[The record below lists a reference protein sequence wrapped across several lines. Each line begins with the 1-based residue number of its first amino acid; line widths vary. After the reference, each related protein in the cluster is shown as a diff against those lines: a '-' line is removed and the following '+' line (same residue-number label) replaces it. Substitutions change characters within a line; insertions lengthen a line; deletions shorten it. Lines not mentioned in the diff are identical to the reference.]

1 MPARSFDRITI
12 PAPCEADWDSMVGN
26 DQVRFCEHCKLHVT
40 DLSAMTRQA
49 ATRLVTRSQG
59 RLCVRYIQRPDGG
72 IFTRTVPEK
81 LYRIS
86 RRVSRIAAGAF
97 TATLSLS
104 SAAAQTRPSESTVP
118 EVTQISENGMRNRSA
133 SGELTAR
140 LWGTVLDQNA
150 AGRSGGALELTTH

>member
-26 DQVRFCEHCKLHVT
+26 DQVRFCEHCSLEVT

-49 ATRLVTRSQG
+49 AMRLVARSQG

-72 IFTRTVPEK
+72 IFTRTLPEK
-81 LYRIS
+81 LHRIG

-104 SAAAQTRPSESTVP
+104 SAAAQTATDSAVGARREQEAIARMIPNP
-118 EVTQISENGMRNRSA
+118 E
-133 SGELTAR
+133 L
-140 LWGTVLDQNA
+140 
-150 AGRSGGALELTTH
+150 